1 MTDPITQ
8 LLVET
13 QLADDI
19 RLRELLAEVRD
30 TATSVRP
37 LPSAEVAAL
46 LVPSRRRPSAA
57 RHRVLITTIVV
68 VGTLAAGATAAAA
81 SPEVRSAAGR
91 AIQSVVGTLLPEPA
105 PVPGGTTASTDASR
119 RPTPQN
125 SSANHPGVTDH
136 PSATDHP
143 SGTDHPGQDDHPGNG
158 VTPGAPSPGTEPGPH
173 STSGSTQPPKTSHGS
188 GPEKQ

>member
-81 SPEVRSAAGR
+81 SPEVRGAAER

-105 PVPGGTTASTDASR
+105 PVPGGTTASTDASP
-119 RPTPQN
+119 RPAPQN
-125 SSANHPGVTDH
+125 SSASHSG
-136 PSATDHP
+136 ATDHP
-143 SGTDHPGQDDHPGNG
+143 SGTGHPGQDDHPGNG
-158 VTPGAPSPGTEPGPH
+158 VTPGAPDPGTEPGLH
-173 STSGSTQPPKTSHGS
+173 STGGSTQPPTTSHGG